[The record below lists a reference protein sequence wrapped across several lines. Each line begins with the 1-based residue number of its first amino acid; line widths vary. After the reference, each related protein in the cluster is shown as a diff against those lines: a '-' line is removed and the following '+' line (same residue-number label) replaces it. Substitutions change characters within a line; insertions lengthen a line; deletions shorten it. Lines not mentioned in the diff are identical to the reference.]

1 MFVTLLQHV
10 AETWRVMEKYV
21 PPYLIVAVFT
31 LLSIIVYRVVSKRSK
46 KIPLP
51 TYFVE
56 GNDVIATL
64 ERAHKDVMEI
74 TSKVREKGLSF
85 NSTPMDHLHFH
96 YLDRIWPSLRIER

>member
-1 MFVTLLQHV
+1 MFGTILHHV
-10 AETWRVMEKYV
+10 AEYWRVMENYV
-21 PPYLIVAVFT
+21 PPYLIIAVFT

-64 ERAHKDVMEI
+64 EQAHKDVTET
-74 TSKVREKGLSF
+74 TSKVREK
-85 NSTPMDHLHFH
+85 
-96 YLDRIWPSLRIER
+96 